1 MLMILTSFRIALRYC
16 QPGCLSVVSPL
27 GLVNFAKKK
36 KKTTTKKKTCLNCLF
51 LIIVVPIRPI
61 LWARQFTGGH
71 GGKKCG
77 NQKAPSRE
85 M

>member
-36 KKTTTKKKTCLNCLF
+36 KKKKMSKGVFINTLVGGAGQLKIFVVKLF
-51 LIIVVPIRPI
+51 
-61 LWARQFTGGH
+61 
-71 GGKKCG
+71 
-77 NQKAPSRE
+77 
-85 M
+85 